1 MWVESDIKPRN
12 DNPLSCQF
20 WINFGGKTMRKRSSV
35 TDNFQIPSHH
45 PRLQIVQKWSG
56 FWNIINPKHNLFAI
70 QTISAVSGSSSW
82 NAKIDSL
89 DGIVMC
95 KLQSGEVQRIENHVW
110 THQMHYTCV
119 TYSVSAT
126 FSCFRSIFTTYSN
139 IPVRRWASK
148 QEITVV
154 CNLHEKWIFKR

>member
-1 MWVESDIKPRN
+1 MITLCLANFESISEGKLWENGAPWQIIFKSLLIILVFKSFKSDQ
-12 DNPLSCQF
+12 D
-20 WINFGGKTMRKRSSV
+20 FGISS
-35 TDNFQIPSHH
+35 TRTTIY
-45 PRLQIVQKWSG
+45 LQSK
-56 FWNIINPKHNLFAI
+56 L
-70 QTISAVSGSSSW
+70 SAVSGSSSW